1 MLWLLVSPD
10 ESQKQ
15 KQWTGEKTNAA
26 AATQG
31 AGNVPDVQETS
42 KRSSG
47 AAGPSSQ
54 EIPIGEPIVPPYNGS
69 VKLPV
74 ARLVY
79 VDKPTGEPK
88 GLVEEGESDDDL
100 VDRLRALPTPC
111 EYNHDE
117 SLEDDP

>member
-15 KQWTGEKTNAA
+15 KQRTGEKTNAA

-42 KRSSG
+42 RRNG
-47 AAGPSSQ
+47 GVAGPPSE
-54 EIPIGEPIVPPYNGS
+54 EIPTGEPIVPPYNGS

-100 VDRLRALPTPC
+100 VDRLRASPTPC

-117 SLEDDP
+117 SQDDP